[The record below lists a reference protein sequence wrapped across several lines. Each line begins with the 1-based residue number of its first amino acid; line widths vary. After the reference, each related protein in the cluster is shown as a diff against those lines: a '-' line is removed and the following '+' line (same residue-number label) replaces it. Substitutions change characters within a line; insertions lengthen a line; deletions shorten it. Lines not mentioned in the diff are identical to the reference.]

1 MDRTE
6 HVSVGIATPAP
17 VRATPPHLRPLAD
30 VVQGDLARQ
39 LAAGLPTRL
48 DDYATDLPELFA
60 DPAAARSLARFEARL
75 HAGAGDPA
83 GNLAVAAPVPAG
95 RVARTWVDSVGRT
108 RGTEIGSEPTPLSVP
123 TAPGATRP
131 SADRPART
139 SFPKVGDRFLGFAL
153 KEELGRGA
161 FARVFLAEQLDLADR
176 LVALKVTVRPTREPQ
191 RLARLRHT
199 NIVPIYSVHDRAP
212 LQAVC
217 MPFLGRR
224 TLADLIK
231 SYRATGSLP
240 FESHHS
246 TVAEA
251 HRSTLRSLPSGP
263 APADAPPI
271 PDPAHMTAA
280 WEALAKLS
288 HPDRVLWIVTRLADG
303 LAHAHEAGIL
313 HLDLKPANVLFGDDG
328 QPLLLDFNLSYDVAA
343 GDRERAGGTLPYM
356 APEQLEEYR
365 DGGPTRVDTR
375 TDLYGLGVIF
385 FELLTGKHPFPL
397 PKGRTDLTRLAAD
410 RRAGAPGPRAVAR
423 TVSPAVD
430 AIVRKLLAPE
440 PADRYQS
447 ARDLLC
453 DLERQR
459 DHRPLRFAA
468 DRSVVERAGKWRR
481 RHPRAALHLAL
492 AGLVLATGGA
502 GVTAVRASA
511 ARAHAAA
518 VTQADRTR
526 NELTR
531 LRADLVSR
539 DDAVRQ
545 AAQARGAGLLAAYG
559 LPADPDWAAAPAA
572 RPLSDADRAALG
584 DRLGE
589 LALLLAHSERLDDW
603 GRTTAGRADRA
614 LAWNRVAEACFA
626 GRPVPAVVAEQR
638 KAIDP
643 AALPPAVVDDTP
655 TPLALYFRGLVA
667 AAAGRFRDASN
678 LLDELADRDPGH
690 FAGQLALGT
699 CLMELRDFPRAAE
712 RFRMANAIVPA
723 DHRPT
728 YHRGQV
734 LLMQGKYRE
743 AEKAFADAIGK
754 DETFAD
760 GYRHRGIARLKQAD
774 HRGAVA
780 DFTKALDLGA
790 SEIEIRLLR
799 AEAHRGL
806 KDAAAEAADL
816 AAADTLTPAQPSE
829 YHARALHR
837 RTADPKAALADVEK
851 AVEAHPGFTQALQ
864 TQAHLLSERLG
875 RPAEALAALDRA
887 IESSPEYALA
897 WAGRAVVH
905 ARLGR
910 RAEAHRDAEKAML
923 LSGGALITYQA
934 GCAYALTAKDH
945 PADQDRAVD
954 LIRKALRD
962 GFRRFDEMKADADI
976 EAVRDLPAVR
986 DAIAAAET
994 LVK

>member
-6 HVSVGIATPAP
+6 HVSVGIATPTP
-17 VRATPPHLRPLAD
+17 GRATPLHLRPLAD
-30 VVQGDLARQ
+30 VVQGDLTRQ
-39 LAAGLPTRL
+39 FMAGAPTRL
-48 DDYATDLPELFA
+48 DDYAADLPELFA
-60 DPAAARSLARFEARL
+60 DPAAAHSLARFEARL
-75 HAGAGDPA
+75 YTRVGDPV
-83 GNLAVAAPVPAG
+83 GHLAVATPVPAG
-95 RVARTWVDSVGRT
+95 RVARTWVDSIGRT
-108 RGTEIGSEPTPLSVP
+108 RGAEAGSDHTPLSVP
-123 TAPGATRP
+123 TAPGTTRAV
-131 SADRPART
+131 ADRPTRT

-217 MPFLGRR
+217 MPYLGRR

-246 TVAEA
+246 TVAELN
-251 HRSTLRSLPSGP
+251 RSTLRSLPGGL
-263 APADAPPI
+263 APSDVPPV
-271 PDPAHMTAA
+271 PDPGHVTAA

-365 DGGPTRVDTR
+365 DGGPTRVDAR

-397 PKGRTDLTRLAAD
+397 LKGRADLTRLAAD
-410 RRAGAPGPRAVAR
+410 RRAGAPSPRAVTR

-430 AIVRKLLAPE
+430 AVVRKLLAPD

-459 DHRPLRFAA
+459 DHRPLQFAA
-468 DRSVVERAGKWRR
+468 DRSVAERVGKWRR

-492 AGLVLATGGA
+492 TGLVLAAGGA
-502 GVTAVRASA
+502 GVTALRASN
-511 ARAHAAA
+511 ARTHSAA
-518 VTQADRTR
+518 VAQADRTR
-526 NELTR
+526 TELTR

-539 DDAVRQ
+539 DEAVRR
-545 AAQARGAGLLAAYG
+545 AAQSRGAALLTAYG
-559 LPADPDWAAAPAA
+559 LPNPDWTAAPAA
-572 RPLSDADRAALG
+572 RTLSDADRAALS

-589 LALLLAHSERLDDW
+589 LALLLAHSERLDNW
-603 GRTTAGRADRA
+603 GRTNAGRADRA
-614 LAWNRVAEACFA
+614 MAWNRVAEACFA

-643 AALPPAVVDDTP
+643 AAPTPAVVDDTA

-690 FAGQLALGT
+690 FAGQLALGN
-699 CLMELRDFPRAAE
+699 CLMELRDFPRAVE
-712 RFRMANAIVPA
+712 RYRMANAIVPT

-728 YHRGQV
+728 FYRGQV

-743 AEKAFADAIGK
+743 AEKAFADTIDK
-754 DETFAD
+754 DEAFAD
-760 GYRHRGIARLKQAD
+760 GYRHRGIARLRQAD
-774 HRGAVA
+774 YHGAVA
-780 DFTKALDLGA
+780 DLTRSLDLGA
-790 SEIEIRLLR
+790 SEIEVRLLR
-799 AEAHRGL
+799 AEAYRGL
-806 KDAAAEAADL
+806 KDAASEAADL
-816 AAADTLTPAQPSE
+816 AVADALTPTRPSE
-829 YHARALHR
+829 FHARALHR
-837 RTADPKAALADVEK
+837 RATDPKAALADVEK

-864 TQAHLLSERLG
+864 TQAHLLSERLD
-875 RPAEALAALDRA
+875 RPAEALVALDRA
-887 IESSPEYALA
+887 IESSPEYVLA

-923 LSGGALITYQA
+923 LSGGSLITYQA
-934 GCAYALTAKDH
+934 GCAYALTSKDH
-945 PADQDRAVD
+945 PADQDRAID

-962 GFRRFDEMKADADI
+962 GFRRFDEMKADTDLD
-976 EAVRDLPAVR
+976 AVRDLPAVR

-994 LVK
+994 LGR